1 MKYKSDRRIN
11 YERHMSLSTSDS
23 LLNHPLEHRRITD
36 NSSMIWVSC
45 GIRPA
50 NMSKGAW
57 IKAILFLYFHDWTSR
72 CKCMFFVHSQESE
85 RLMEYVR
92 NWHYWQPRFRKKKG
106 LSDYLEWFHDNLQ
119 FIVMSPCMAFRPA
132 PLDQDRY
139 EKVSIL
145 CNLRIC
151 TFSLQKGLWHP
162 RMLFLWQDFV
172 RKVYTNTQFLD
183 YLCFYLLSTSEKN
196 G

>member
-1 MKYKSDRRIN
+1 MECVSPHMKYKSDRRIN

-132 PLDQDRY
+132 PFRPRSVRESFYFVQFTDLHIFFAKGVYGIR
-139 EKVSIL
+139 ECFFFGKIL
-145 CNLRIC
+145 FGKC
-151 TFSLQKGLWHP
+151 TQIPSF
-162 RMLFLWQDFV
+162 
-172 RKVYTNTQFLD
+172 
-183 YLCFYLLSTSEKN
+183 
-196 G
+196 